1 MNTNMTIILKEK
13 ETKTSV
19 AKNLDIISIEF
30 DPLST
35 IVGTMEKIDE
45 NDYRLRRKIEMPE
58 SNDKITKYGNLVPD
72 VIKEHM
78 FFKNVWRI
86 EDIKMMVSKELLDS
100 TVDSTINLN
109 TDGFIFRKDIRISKT
124 HYVDFILY
132 CESVDLLYV
141 LSSKIFD
148 KNFGH
153 MLCNY
158 IKIDN
163 DHIEW
168 IDLNIIQND
177 MINIINE
184 NYINGKMNYGYDAC
198 IYYDR
203 TANLLP
209 NGLCCSTKLP
219 LKYYTIK
226 SKYHKNG
233 LASCYI
239 HHEGGLLRKIFR
251 R

>member
-19 AKNLDIISIEF
+19 AKNLDIITIEF

-35 IVGTMEKIDE
+35 IVDTMEKIDE
-45 NDYRLRRKIEMPE
+45 NDYHLRRKIEMPE
-58 SNDKITKYGNLVPD
+58 SNDKIAKYGNLIPD
-72 VIKEHM
+72 VVKEHI
-78 FFKNVWRI
+78 FFRNVWRNN
-86 EDIKMMVSKELLDS
+86 DIKMMVSKELLDG
-100 TVDSTINLN
+100 TVDPSVHLN
-109 TDGFIFRKDIRISKT
+109 TDGFLFRKDIRISKT

-132 CESVDLLYV
+132 CESADLLYE

-148 KNFGH
+148 KQFGRLFSSYMH
-153 MLCNY
+153 
-158 IKIDN
+158 IDN
-163 DHIEW
+163 ERIEW

-226 SKYHKNG
+226 SKYYKNG

-239 HHEGGLLRKIFR
+239 HHKGGLLRKLFR
-251 R
+251 